1 MNRAA
6 RARDGTCQLDVRPT
20 KTRGTGSGND
30 LDRVDGFSVLAV
42 IISYLSR
49 ATKKGVWGPLGKVK
63 RIASSVTDLGRRH
76 RGSVRSWG
84 EQGEEQPRSAGQV
97 SGRQAGAEA
106 LDDRTYRGVQNS
118 THVPR

>member
-1 MNRAA
+1 MRRA
-6 RARDGTCQLDVRPT
+6 RAMVRVSSTSAHT

-30 LDRVDGFSVLAV
+30 LDRIDGFSVLAV

-76 RGSVRSWG
+76 RGSIRSWG
-84 EQGEEQPRSAGQV
+84 EQGGGDNLDLRGKFQGDGQE
-97 SGRQAGAEA
+97 RK
-106 LDDRTYRGVQNS
+106 L
-118 THVPR
+118 